1 MSHASPAGSGLT
13 LQNTKALDIE
23 DGAKYDALYQVWLE
37 VDKDL
42 AEAGLG
48 MPSTFADH
56 LSRINSRDPAVVQEE
71 KDWFE
76 ALIKST
82 YA

>member
-1 MSHASPAGSGLT
+1 MSDASPTGFVLT

-23 DGAKYDALYQVWLE
+23 DGAKYDALYQIWLE

-42 AEAGLG
+42 AAAGLG

-56 LSRINSRDPAVVQEE
+56 LSRINSRDASVVQEE

-82 YA
+82 HA